1 MELREDIN
9 KGDEGDFSGV
19 MKAEP
24 LKSVLNV
31 DCITASSETE
41 FFELPLSFSSWLLL
55 AKNSMENAAFLG
67 LASDNIVRL
76 VILIKNPKVRMCY
89 LSESQGETDSN

>member
-1 MELREDIN
+1 ME
-9 KGDEGDFSGV
+9 DFSGV

-31 DCITASSETE
+31 DCITASSEA
-41 FFELPLSFSSWLLL
+41 ELLGLPSSFSSWLLL

-76 VILIKNPKVRMCY
+76 VILDKIPKLDM
-89 LSESQGETDSN
+89 LSQ

>member
-1 MELREDIN
+1 MELREGIN
-9 KGDEGDFSGV
+9 KEDEEDFSGV

-24 LKSVLNV
+24 LRSVLNV

-41 FFELPLSFSSWLLL
+41 FFELPLSFSSRLLL

-67 LASDNIVRL
+67 LASDNIFRL

>member
-1 MELREDIN
+1 MELREGIN
-9 KGDEGDFSGV
+9 KEDEEDFSGV

-31 DCITASSETE
+31 DCITASLETE
-41 FFELPLSFSSWLLL
+41 FLGPPSSFSSRLLL
-55 AKNSMENAAFLG
+55 AKNSMENAAFLD

>member
-9 KGDEGDFSGV
+9 TGDEGDFSGV

-31 DCITASSETE
+31 DCITASLET
-41 FFELPLSFSSWLLL
+41 
-55 AKNSMENAAFLG
+55 
-67 LASDNIVRL
+67 
-76 VILIKNPKVRMCY
+76 
-89 LSESQGETDSN
+89 

>member
-1 MELREDIN
+1 MELREGIN
-9 KGDEGDFSGV
+9 KEDEEDFSGV

-24 LKSVLNV
+24 LKSVMNV

-41 FFELPLSFSSWLLL
+41 FLGPPSSFSSWLLL

-76 VILIKNPKVRMCY
+76 VILVQNLKVRMCY
-89 LSESQGETDSN
+89 LSESQSETDSN

>member
-1 MELREDIN
+1 MELREGIN
-9 KGDEGDFSGV
+9 KEDEEDFSGV

-31 DCITASSETE
+31 DCITASLETE
-41 FFELPLSFSSWLLL
+41 FLGPPSSFSSWLLL

-76 VILIKNPKVRMCY
+76 VILVKNPKVIMCY
-89 LSESQGETDSN
+89 LSESQSETDSN

>member
-9 KGDEGDFSGV
+9 TGDEGDFSGV

-31 DCITASSETE
+31 DCITASLETE
-41 FFELPLSFSSWLLL
+41 FLGSPSSFSSWLLL

-76 VILIKNPKVRMCY
+76 VILVKNPKVRMCY

>member
-1 MELREDIN
+1 MELREGTN
-9 KGDEGDFSGV
+9 KEDEEDFSGV

-31 DCITASSETE
+31 DCITASLETE
-41 FFELPLSFSSWLLL
+41 FLGPPSSFSSWLLL
-55 AKNSMENAAFLG
+55 AKNSMENAAFLD

-76 VILIKNPKVRMCY
+76 VILVKNPKVRMCY

>member
-1 MELREDIN
+1 MELREGIN
-9 KGDEGDFSGV
+9 KEDEEDFSGV

-31 DCITASSETE
+31 DCITASLETE
-41 FFELPLSFSSWLLL
+41 FLGPPSSFSSWLLL
-55 AKNSMENAAFLG
+55 AKNSMENAAFLA

-76 VILIKNPKVRMCY
+76 VILVKNPKVRMCY

>member
-76 VILIKNPKVRMCY
+76 VILVKNPKVRMCY

>member
-9 KGDEGDFSGV
+9 TGDEGDFSGV

-76 VILIKNPKVRMCY
+76 VILVKNPKVRMCY

>member
-1 MELREDIN
+1 MELREGIN
-9 KGDEGDFSGV
+9 KEDEEDFSGV

-31 DCITASSETE
+31 DCITASLETE
-41 FFELPLSFSSWLLL
+41 FLGPPSSFSSWLLL

-76 VILIKNPKVRMCY
+76 VILVKNPKVRMCY

>member
-1 MELREDIN
+1 MELREGIN
-9 KGDEGDFSGV
+9 KEDEEDFSGV

-31 DCITASSETE
+31 DCITASLETE
-41 FFELPLSFSSWLLL
+41 FLVPPSSFSSWLLL

-76 VILIKNPKVRMCY
+76 VILVKNPKVRMCY
-89 LSESQGETDSN
+89 LSESQSETDSN

>member
-31 DCITASSETE
+31 DCITASLETE
-41 FFELPLSFSSWLLL
+41 FLGLPSCFSSWLLL
-55 AKNSMENAAFLG
+55 AKNSMENAAFLD

-76 VILIKNPKVRMCY
+76 VILVKNPKVRMCY